1 MPQDARSRSAAVEAV
16 AEDES
21 RRLEGAETVWSGQGR
36 SAQLAGRER
45 AFVLRNEVG
54 WRPGCATQ

>member
-54 WRPGCATQ
+54 